1 MIKKDINTLNV
12 NPFELF
18 KKGNILLTAGDLN
31 SRNSMTIAW
40 GTIGYLF
47 RKNVVIVF
55 VKESRF
61 TKHLMDESD
70 YFSLSFMP
78 DKYEKEVAF
87 MGTHSGKDIDKYKE
101 TNLNPVYDV
110 DKKVSYIKEA
120 DMVLKLK
127 KISNLKFSQDLIF
140 DKNIINNYYSKEDT
154 NNFHTAY
161 IGEIVSC
168 LVPEE
173 ENDR

>member
-1 MIKKDINTLNV
+1 MMKKDINTLNI
-12 NPFELF
+12 NPFEFF
-18 KKGNILLTAGDLN
+18 KKGNILLTAGDLET
-31 SRNSMTIAW
+31 RNSMTIAW

-61 TKHLMDESD
+61 TKHLMDESE

-78 DKYEKEVAF
+78 DQYKRELGL
-87 MGTHSGKDIDKYKE
+87 MGTLSGRNTDKYKE
-101 TNLNPVYDV
+101 THLNPVYDV

-120 DMVLKLK
+120 SLVLKCK
-127 KISNLKFSQDLIF
+127 KISNFSFDETNIF
-140 DKNIINNYYSKEDT
+140 DKDIINNYYSGEDT

-161 IGEIVSC
+161 IGQIVTVLES
-168 LVPEE
+168 E
-173 ENDR
+173 